1 MNKAIFHANV
11 GKDAEYTVKDGKG
24 MAKFT
29 VAVNHRAK
37 NDKGEWE
44 NVPEWRIV
52 TVFGKTAEFCRDYVK
67 KGKTVL
73 IDGVPSPRYYKNKLE
88 EIVPCIDV
96 LANTVELIDKKD
108 SNQQH
113 TAQPTQS
120 VPNGFVPVDPNEEM
134 PF

>member
-29 VAVNHRAK
+29 VAVNHRTK

-73 IDGVPSPRYYKNKLE
+73 IDGTPSPRHYKNKLE
-88 EIVPCIDV
+88 ETVACIDI
-96 LANTVELIDKKD
+96 LANSVEIVGGQKD
-108 SNQQH
+108 SAQN
-113 TAQPTQS
+113 TQPTQP

>member
-37 NDKGEWE
+37 NANGEWE

-73 IDGVPSPRYYKNKLE
+73 IDGVPSPRWYKNKLE
-88 EIVPCIDV
+88 ETVACIDV
-96 LANTVELIDKKD
+96 LANTVELIGGQKD
-108 SNQQH
+108 SAQS
-113 TAQPTQS
+113 TQPTQP

>member
-29 VAVNHRAK
+29 VAVNHRTK
-37 NDKGEWE
+37 NANGEWE

-73 IDGVPSPRYYKNKLE
+73 IDGVPSPRHYKNKLE
-88 EIVPCIDV
+88 ETVACIDIV
-96 LANTVELIDKKD
+96 ANSVELVGGQKD
-108 SNQQH
+108 SAQSTQA
-113 TAQPTQS
+113 AQP
-120 VPNGFVPVDPNEEM
+120 VPNGFMPVDPNEEM

>member
-29 VAVNHRAK
+29 VAVNHRTK
-37 NDKGEWE
+37 NANGEWE

-73 IDGVPSPRYYKNKLE
+73 IDGTPSPRHYKNKLE
-88 EIVPCIDV
+88 ETVACIDI
-96 LANTVELIDKKD
+96 LANTVELVGGQKD
-108 SNQQH
+108 SAQN
-113 TAQPTQS
+113 AQPTQS